1 MIKQFVTTITA
12 TVPEGLRHADAKAI
26 VQTEDLIAGI
36 EAKLAEIGLTN
47 IAYET
52 SIVLPKPP
60 RAERKPR
67 AAKAAAVAS
76 EPAAVPEPASIV
88 EQIGKK
94 HGKAAA

>member
-26 VQTEDLIAGI
+26 VQTEELIAAI

-52 SIVLPKPP
+52 AIVLPKEP
-60 RAERKPR
+60 RAPRKPR
-67 AAKAAAVAS
+67 AAKAVEAAPEAAS
-76 EPAAVPEPASIV
+76 VVEP
-88 EQIGKK
+88 IGKK
-94 HGKAAA
+94 HAKAAA